1 MCFEVALKYVHLWL
15 PQASHDAHTI
25 KLDSLEDRL
34 VSTEVQNL
42 NELAYKNAKW
52 SSQRNR
58 DRISEIINYVERN
71 MMELEELAGDID
83 MGGWG
88 GEWGA

>member
-1 MCFEVALKYVHLWL
+1 
-15 PQASHDAHTI
+15 
-25 KLDSLEDRL
+25 L

-88 GEWGA
+88 GE